1 MEKLGNR
8 ENLLFLYFY
17 LKIRCLPCLRT
28 NKHIAADY
36 GLKTSDH
43 KLSQHSCCCCCCSK
57 VLRRH
62 MAHRPSTSF
71 MSVLYNLA
79 KWLFLYSAYFS
90 SHFFFIFFHFFIFF
104 FGPQA
109 LFFLLTYMFF
119 CFA

>member
-1 MEKLGNR
+1 MKSGTFR
-8 ENLLFLYFY
+8 SR
-17 LKIRCLPCLRT
+17 KVTVSRARCASAP
-28 NKHIAADY
+28 
-36 GLKTSDH
+36 S
-43 KLSQHSCCCCCCSK
+43 CCCCSK

-90 SHFFFIFFHFFIFF
+90 SPFFLIFFHFFIFF

-119 CFA
+119 CFAALFFHQYIHNYLQ